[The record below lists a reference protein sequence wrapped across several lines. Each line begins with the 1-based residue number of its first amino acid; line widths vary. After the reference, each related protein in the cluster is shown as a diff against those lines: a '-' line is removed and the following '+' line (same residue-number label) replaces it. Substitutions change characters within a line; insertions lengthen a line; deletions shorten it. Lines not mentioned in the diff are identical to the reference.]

1 MTAGPGSRRQETL
14 GLLDTVKAVGA
25 SFFGVR
31 ARRSHE
37 RDAAR
42 LNPVAVIGVGIGL
55 ALVFVFVLILIV
67 RAVVG

>member
-1 MTAGPGSRRQETL
+1 MTSGRGHGGQETL

-31 ARRSHE
+31 GRKAHE
-37 RDAAR
+37 HDAAR

-55 ALVFVFVLILIV
+55 ALVFVVVLILIV
-67 RAVVG
+67 RTVVG